1 MADTRRTS
9 RDLAQPAVSL
19 LQEFKAFV
27 LKGNVVDLAIGIIIG
42 AAFGKIVD
50 SFVKHIIMPFISVL
64 MPAQNSYLEWKLVM
78 NGKPIPYGLF
88 IGEVVNFLVVAAA
101 VFIFLVK
108 LLGWMMRTKE
118 ETAAAPPPPPREEV
132 LLTEIRDLLKERRA

>member
-1 MADTRRTS
+1 MAQTWNAS
-9 RDLAQPAVSL
+9 RGLAQPAVSL

-50 SFVKHIIMPFISVL
+50 SFVKHIVMPFISVL
-64 MPAQNSYLEWKLVM
+64 LPAQQSYLEWKLVV

-88 IGEVVNFLVVAAA
+88 LGEVLNFLVVAAA

-108 LLGWMMRTKE
+108 LLGWIMREKKE
-118 ETAAAPPPPPREEV
+118 EAAAPPPPPQQEV
-132 LLTEIRDLLKERRA
+132 LLAEIRDLLRERRA